1 MNKAVLAFCLAL
13 ALVAVAQTDAK
24 VAEHSK
30 ENGKDG
36 EGKAFIGAT
45 FSRTFKQAHSAPITL
60 TAKVTGFYARDHP
73 SNEAGV
79 ALYEIIYSDTDKVR
93 RAHTA
98 AAVCVCVEGVCW

>member
-1 MNKAVLAFCLAL
+1 MNKAGLAFCLAL

-30 ENGKDG
+30 ENGEDG

-45 FSRTFKQAHSAPITL
+45 FTRKFKQAHSAPITL
-60 TAKVTGFYARDHP
+60 TAKVTGFYPRDHP

-79 ALYEIIYSDTDKVR
+79 GLYAILYSDDDKVR
-93 RAHTA
+93 RAHM
-98 AAVCVCVEGVCW
+98 CVCVECGCW